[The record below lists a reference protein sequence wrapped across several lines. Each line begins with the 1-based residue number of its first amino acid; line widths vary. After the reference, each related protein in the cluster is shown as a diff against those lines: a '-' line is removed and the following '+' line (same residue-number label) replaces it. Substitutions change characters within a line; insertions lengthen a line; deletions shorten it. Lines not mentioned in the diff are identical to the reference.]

1 MGSFYYQ
8 YKKGKLQVKAQKG
21 GIQVCD
27 ETKTV
32 QKGAIQVCDET
43 QRAEKPAR
51 ILLENVTPSEGKA

>member
-27 ETKTV
+27 ET
-32 QKGAIQVCDET
+32 